1 MKDSVGKVFTPEEVA
16 ERLSVSTKT
25 IKDWLRTGK
34 LKGVKVGR
42 LWRVRESELEKFLE
56 RGKKKKVAGPLLRRG
71 K

>member
-42 LWRVRESELEKFLE
+42 LWRVRESELEAFLK
-56 RGKKKKVAGPLLRRG
+56 RGE
-71 K
+71 